1 MPPTTDP
8 ETEFD
13 RALQAFGTDADI
25 AIQCFYVWLTVH
37 DAARKNL
44 KLYHLFGRDR
54 FWTLANGSIQAN
66 SLIALG
72 RIFDEDPRSHSVK
85 HLLELAEQNISIFS
99 KDALRKRKGK
109 LSPNADEWIDD
120 FMRNVFV
127 PKVSD
132 FKRWQSFVKAR
143 RTVYESCYK
152 QLRNKVYAHRDRT
165 DPMGIVAKTNIRE
178 LGRLVSDMYQLH
190 SVLLEL
196 LQDGRKPRLR
206 PLRHS
211 AGHRIERDTR
221 KFLKSLIAK
230 SAAVG
235 KRRARKSASR
245 PRRTGV
251 RSEPMEEGH
260 DASGSRFTQSSRHRS
275 ARV

>member
-1 MPPTTDP
+1 M
-8 ETEFD
+8 
-13 RALQAFGTDADI
+13 FGKDADV

-37 DAARKNL
+37 DAARKNE
-44 KLYHLFGRDR
+44 KVYHLLSRDR
-54 FWTLANGSIQAN
+54 FWTLAVGSIQAN

-72 RIFDEDPRSHSVK
+72 RIFDTDQRSHSVK

-99 KDALRKRKGK
+99 KTALRKRKSK
-109 LSPNADEWIDD
+109 QSANAHEWIDD
-120 FMRNVFV
+120 FMRGNVFV

-143 RTVYESCYK
+143 RKVYESCYN

-165 DPMGIVAKTNIRE
+165 DIAGIVAKTNIRE
-178 LGRLVSDMYQLH
+178 LGRLVSDMYQFH
-190 SVLLEL
+190 DVLLEL

-230 SAAVG
+230 RAAAG
-235 KRRARKSASR
+235 
-245 PRRTGV
+245 
-251 RSEPMEEGH
+251 E
-260 DASGSRFTQSSRHRS
+260 
-275 ARV
+275 